1 MKLNTNYLNYIADC
15 NMSEWKEYKL
25 GEVCSFVKDKISIRD
40 VGAKVYI
47 STENMLPEKGGI
59 TRASSIPMDGMVT
72 RYYPE
77 TVLISNIRPYFKK
90 IWFADKEGGCSNDV
104 LCFKGNDV
112 LINSKYLYYLLAQD
126 IFFDYVMLGSKG
138 SKMPRGDKD
147 HIMKWKVSIA
157 PVDEQKRI
165 AGVLSSLDDK
175 IDLLHRENATL
186 EALAETL
193 FRHYFIENP
202 CRGVGSADNP
212 DWKEGKLGDYVI
224 ETIGGEW
231 GKEIVE
237 GEYDMPVRCLR
248 GADVADLNDGLANRA
263 PLRYIKRSKYEK
275 IKPLN
280 GDIILEISGGT
291 DTCSTGRVAYIN
303 DDIKR
308 LFDYPIVFSNF
319 CRLLRVDEQHSFF
332 VYCFFRYLHKQG
344 EFFNL
349 ENGSSGIHNLNYK
362 AALYEMDWSVP
373 TDEKSVIE
381 FNERVKPYFDKINA
395 NKKQILL
402 LSSQRDTLL
411 PRLMSDE
418 VKVL

>member
-1 MKLNTNYLNYIADC
+1 M
-15 NMSEWKEYKL
+15 
-25 GEVCSFVKDKISIRD
+25 RD
-40 VGAKVYI
+40 VSTDVYI
-47 STENMLPEKGGI
+47 STENMLPDKGGI

-147 HIMKWKVSIA
+147 HIMKWKVSIP

-202 CRGVGSADNP
+202 DP
-212 DWKEGKLGDYVI
+212 TWKEGKLGDVAI
-224 ETIGGEW
+224 ISAGGD
-231 GKEIVE
+231 KPEIVSSIRTE
-237 GEYDMPVRCLR
+237 DAPV
-248 GADVADLNDGLANRA
+248 
-263 PLRYIKRSKYEK
+263 P
-275 IKPLN
+275 
-280 GDIILEISGGT
+280 
-291 DTCSTGRVAYIN
+291 
-303 DDIKR
+303 
-308 LFDYPIVFSNF
+308 VFSNGIEKDGLF
-319 CRLLRVDEQHSFF
+319 GFTNKAKVFEESVTVSARGTIGFVALRTEPFVPIVRLITLVPIAPMTSKYLYYWAKLADINGTGTTQQQLTVPDFKETRLLLPNTNLIH
-332 VYCFFRYLHKQG
+332 
-344 EFFNL
+344 EFTDKANV
-349 ENGSSGIHNLNYK
+349 IH
-362 AALYEMDWSVP
+362 
-373 TDEKSVIE
+373 
-381 FNERVKPYFDKINA
+381 DKIKSNLQQMQTLA
-395 NKKQILL
+395 
-402 LSSQRDTLL
+402 SQRDGLL

-418 VKVL
+418 VRIYRQ